1 MNRYVFALRMAR
13 QDALRAKGR
22 TALVLSMIGLPIGV
36 VVALAVLRSTAEA
49 GAGGGAG
56 APSAAE
62 SAVLA
67 MIVSMVVLEIVLL
80 AGPAFMV
87 DARRRR
93 RDLALVA
100 ASGGA
105 GRHLRAVVLASG
117 LLLGGIAAVAGA
129 GLGIAA
135 AAVVAR
141 VASGPDGF
149 GPLTVPWATIA
160 VTMLLGAGSGL
171 LAALVPARQAG
182 RMDVVAALAG
192 RREPPG
198 RARRGL
204 PIAGGVL
211 VVAGLAASL
220 EGVRVLREFGAALGA
235 AAIII
240 GLVLAAPWIVGATG
254 RLAPRLP
261 LPLRLAVRDGA
272 RNRARTAPAV
282 AAIMAAVAGVTALAI
297 GGASDFEQR
306 RVEYQAQLPHGSAL
320 IRLPQGE
327 KQGAAEAAIRRDL
340 PGVPVVPIR
349 TLPGPWGE
357 CLAQDSSKCPALS
370 FSAERDGAGV
380 NELLP
385 IVVGGSREARMLLGR
400 VDPAVTSALDAGK
413 IVLFRV
419 RPLDDGT
426 VTAAATYWDDDRE
439 HTIAR
444 VEDLPA
450 VAAQGDPH
458 VPAIVPPKIAERLA
472 AAAGVP
478 VRTEAYGVDRADHRI
493 TKAEQAR
500 LTGTMKTFSDDS
512 SAVRVERG
520 FTESYGKITLMLGA
534 AAAVLALGATLIA
547 TGLAGADAR
556 PDLATL
562 RAVGA
567 RPRTRRLLT
576 TGRGAYI
583 AGLGCW
589 LGIAAGLVPGLAVT
603 HPLTDGVEETGAA
616 PHGTITDIP
625 WLFLLAI
632 AVGVPLVAACVAGA
646 VTGGRLP
653 KAGRTPG

>member
-36 VVALAVLRSTAEA
+36 VVALAVLNSTA
-49 GAGGGAG
+49 GAGAEGEP
-56 APSAAE
+56 APSSAGE

-67 MIVSMVVLEIVLL
+67 MIVGMVVLEVVLL

-87 DARRRR
+87 DVRRRR
-93 RDLALVA
+93 RELALVA
-100 ASGGA
+100 AAGGA

-117 LLLGGIAAVAGA
+117 LLLGGTAAVAGA
-129 GLGIAA
+129 GLGVAA
-135 AAVVAR
+135 AAVIAR
-141 VASGPDGF
+141 TASGYGS
-149 GPLTVPWATIA
+149 LTVPWTVVAA
-160 VTMLLGAGSGL
+160 TMLLGAGSGL

-198 RARRGL
+198 PARRGL

-211 VVAGLAASL
+211 VLAGLAGSL
-220 EGVRVLREFGAALGA
+220 EGVRALREFGAALGA

-240 GLVLAAPWIVGATG
+240 GLVLATPWIVRATG

-297 GGASDFEQR
+297 GGASDFRQR
-306 RVEYQAQLPHGSAL
+306 QVEYQASLPHGSAL
-320 IRLPQGE
+320 IRVTHDRDE
-327 KQGAAEAAIRRDL
+327 GAVAAAVRGDL
-340 PGVPVVPIR
+340 PGVPLVPLR

-357 CLAQDSSKCPALS
+357 CLAEDTSKCPSLS
-370 FSAERDGAGV
+370 FSAERAGRSSD
-380 NELLP
+380 EILP

-400 VDPAVTSALDAGK
+400 DDPAVSSALDAGK
-413 IVLFRV
+413 IVLFRA
-419 RPLDDGT
+419 RPPDHGT
-426 VTAAATYWDDDRE
+426 VTATATYWADDEE
-439 HTIAR
+439 HTIATIK
-444 VEDLPA
+444 DLPA

-458 VPAIVPPKIAERLA
+458 VPAIVPPAVADTLA
-472 AAAGVP
+472 AKAGVR
-478 VRTEAYGVDRADHRI
+478 VRTEAYGVDRADHRV

-500 LTGTMKTFSDDS
+500 LTRTMRTFSDSDG
-512 SAVRVERG
+512 AVHVERG
-520 FTESYGKITLMLGA
+520 FTESYGSVTLMLGA
-534 AAAVLALGATLIA
+534 AAAALALGATLIA
-547 TGLAGADAR
+547 TGLAAADGR
-556 PDLATL
+556 PDMATL

-567 RPRTRRLLT
+567 RPRTGRLLT
-576 TGRGAYI
+576 MGRGAFI

-589 LGIAAGLVPGLAVT
+589 LGIAGGLVPGLAVT
-603 HPLTDGVEETGAA
+603 RPLTDGVEENGAA
-616 PHGTITDIP
+616 PHGTITVIP
-625 WLFLLAI
+625 WPLLLAI
-632 AVGVPLVAACVAGA
+632 AIGVPLVAACAAGA
-646 VTGGRLP
+646 VAGGRLP
-653 KAGRTPG
+653 AARRTSG